1 MQTKGR
7 GISLAKRKRILS
19 AYNRYSR
26 PLEKK
31 MENKLLEIFKNQSKT
46 IENAYRKHVR
56 ESKQNKPLVPK
67 KEAEKITD
75 EMIDVFIDWGKLQ
88 GDMFMEVFPAYINAG
103 EVGNDLFNILFVDK
117 KDKKTLF
124 NIIREDYI
132 EWANTKGGS
141 QIKKVTD
148 TTKNIVRREISE
160 GIRQGLNTN
169 KIADSISAQIKGIGK
184 SRATTIAN
192 TEIHNSIMNGQHMT
206 AKAAGMRKKRWIT
219 ARDERVR
226 GQKPKDIANHIKL
239 DNEVVDIDAKFS
251 NGLDFPGDTTGPA
264 SEVVNC
270 RCSMAYQ

>member
-7 GISLAKRKRILS
+7 GISLEKRKRILS
-19 AYNRYSR
+19 TYNRYSR

-31 MENKLLEIFKNQSKT
+31 MENKLLEIFKDQSKK
-46 IENAYRKHVR
+46 IENAYRKYSR
-56 ESKQNKPLVPK
+56 ENKQENNGMSK
-67 KEAEKITD
+67 EDAEK
-75 EMIDVFIDWGKLQ
+75 EIDKFIDIFIDWEALQ
-88 GDMFMEVFPAYINAG
+88 NNMYMDLLPTYIAAG
-103 EVGNDLFNILFVDK
+103 ETGNNMFNVLFVDDREK
-117 KDKKTLF
+117 RTLF

-132 EWANTKGGS
+132 SWANTKGGS

-148 TTKNIVRREISE
+148 TTKGIVRKEISKGLQE
-160 GIRQGLNTN
+160 GLSTN
-169 KIADSISAQIKGIGK
+169 RISRSISEKIVGIGQ

-226 GQKPKDIANHIKL
+226 GQKPKDIANHVKL

-251 NGLDFPGDTTGPA
+251 NRLDFPGDTTGPA
-264 SEVVNC
+264 REVVNC